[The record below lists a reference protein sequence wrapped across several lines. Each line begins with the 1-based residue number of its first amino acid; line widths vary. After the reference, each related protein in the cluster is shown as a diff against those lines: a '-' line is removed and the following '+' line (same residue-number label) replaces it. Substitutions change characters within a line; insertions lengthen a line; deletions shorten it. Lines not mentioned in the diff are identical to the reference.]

1 MWTKIKEGAAAL
13 GVYALQLAWAYPA
26 VGHGVAAAIAVIVGA
41 LMGVPTHVAAAVAAF
56 YWGRELTQAKIWVKG
71 LDARPISDWS
81 KNPDGLRQA
90 IVPTVV
96 AIVIAGSWL
105 WLF

>member
-1 MWTKIKEGAAAL
+1 MWTRIKEIVEAL
-13 GVYALQLAWAYPA
+13 WVYALQLAWAYPA
-26 VGHGVAAAIAVIVGA
+26 AGHGVAAAIAVTVGA
-41 LMGVPTHVAAAVAAF
+41 VVGVPTHVVAAVAAF

-71 LDARPISDWS
+71 LDARPLSDWS

-90 IVPTVV
+90 IVPTAV
-96 AIVIAGSWL
+96 AIVVAGIWL